1 MSNKTP
7 WVSQSNLHGM
17 EAAAGRTPTL
27 LESDLYRSVQAIL
40 PRERDCPLTGLCV
53 CMLRW
58 TLNKKVQNRPDGNL
72 SLVRVVIKELEK
84 AERLDCRKN
93 IIPLLHTLMYA
104 VLQTAHMPAELH
116 KRVYNFCKRL
126 LTFPQPYCSTGLSY
140 SRLMKAECCTPGL
153 MYQRRV
159 VAEQSLKNEHYSFQE
174 RVFVFADPEVFLGPL
189 GTLLQADIQASGLGP
204 HGLLTPLDHMSSV
217 IQHSVQAGLG
227 PQRCNGHSL
236 VQALRDMGQ
245 DVEPYFQ
252 EVVAILEQNAKEG
265 GMPGEGGM
273 LGSRLDQVYQDIR
286 ATAHSGPLSCVSLCD
301 SRLPNPEISFH
312 MWTDDEDIRKEL
324 YRCVRSS
331 SMSEQFS
338 LTQDHEDALETSDLL
353 GPQDTPRHS
362 VMSVDSGIERDLPP
376 AAADAE
382 WHDQM
387 SEDSP
392 VSPPTEPFKSPQEV
406 ASRLSRRGGIKMKPT
421 VSNSIVLMQDT
432 LEEHGCL
439 GGAGVR
445 EDSRSTLQ
453 RKMASGSSQAT
464 RSFSKQPRPFTARIV
479 VMGDDRVLGRLAK
492 AYYCLRKREARKLFL
507 TQKVNL
513 QFYYIPVS
521 ASPVKENVPPTKEHC
536 CAFGSYL
543 GMVDPWYNCHIRSL
557 GVTIPELA
565 KKHTNIGKQESFLSD
580 VISYYVRMGQQP
592 VHFSI
597 YQVKISFCCLT
608 KEPVEQVFLS
618 HLEMEFPE
626 FRRISPSVREKQ
638 WKNSEEI
645 CGAVVSMNYKR
656 VTLSGRDVDTSLS
669 IRMSGAKITAI
680 PSNETEDL
688 NCLTL
693 TLNEA
698 QTKNKSNLEQ
708 KIRIS
713 NIKIRSLEKR
723 SFTVTLDRDTRRA
736 FKDVQSIEISSCLDP
751 FYCLHKSSHTKPGGT
766 GDGAGLSQYM
776 NRGLSL
782 AINTFSGIIN

>member
-1 MSNKTP
+1 MSHNVP
-7 WVSQSNLHGM
+7 WVSQSNHHGM
-17 EAAAGRTPTL
+17 EAAAGRTPAL
-27 LESDLYRSVQAIL
+27 SEPDLYRSVQAIL
-40 PRERDCPLTGLCV
+40 PRERDCHLTG
-53 CMLRW
+53 MLRW
-58 TLNKKVQNRPDGNL
+58 TLNKKVQNRPDGNS
-72 SLVRVVIKELEK
+72 SLVCVVIKELEK

-159 VAEQSLKNEHYSFQE
+159 VAEQSLKNQHYPFQE
-174 RVFVFADPEVFLGPL
+174 RVFVFADPEVFSGPL
-189 GTLLQADIQASGLGP
+189 GMLLQADIQASNLGP

-217 IQHSVQAGLG
+217 IQHSIQAALG
-227 PQRCNGHSL
+227 PQRCNGPSL

-252 EVVAILEQNAKEG
+252 EVVATLEQNAKVG
-265 GMPGEGGM
+265 CMPGKGGM
-273 LGSRLDQVYQDIR
+273 LGGRLDQLYQEIL
-286 ATAHSGPLSCVSLCD
+286 ATARAGPLSCGPLCD

-312 MWTDDEDIRKEL
+312 MWTDEEDIRKEL

-338 LTQDHEDALETSDLL
+338 LSQDPGDALETSDLL
-353 GPQDTPRHS
+353 DPPDTPRHS

-376 AAADAE
+376 TTAEAE
-382 WHDQM
+382 WYDQM
-387 SEDSP
+387 SADLP
-392 VSPPTEPFKSPQEV
+392 VSPSADFKCGQEV
-406 ASRLSRRGGIKMKPT
+406 AGRLSRKGGMKMKPT
-421 VSNSIVLMQDT
+421 VSDSMVLMQDT
-432 LEEHGCL
+432 LEEHGGL
-439 GGAGVR
+439 GGVGEV
-445 EDSRSTLQ
+445 SRRTLQ
-453 RKMASGSSQAT
+453 RQTGGSSTQAA
-464 RSFSKQPRPFTARIV
+464 RSFSKEPRPFTARIV

-492 AYYCLRKREARKLFL
+492 AYYGLRKREARKLFL

-521 ASPVKENVPPTKEHC
+521 ASSVKENVAPTKEQC

-565 KKHTNIGKQESFLSD
+565 KKHTNIGQQESLLSD
-580 VISYYVRMGQQP
+580 VISYYVRMGREP
-592 VHFSI
+592 VRFSI

-618 HLEMEFPE
+618 HLEMELPE
-626 FRRISPSVREKQ
+626 FRRISPAVKEKQ
-638 WKNSEEI
+638 QWKTLGDIS
-645 CGAVVSMNYKR
+645 GAVVSMNYKR
-656 VTLSGRDVDTSLS
+656 VTLSGRDVDTALS
-669 IRMSGAKITAI
+669 VKMFGAQITAI

-713 NIKIRSLEKR
+713 YIKIRSLEKR
-723 SFTVTLDRDTRRA
+723 SFTVTLDKDTRRA

-751 FYCLHKSSHTKPGGT
+751 CYCLHKSSHTKPGGT

-776 NRGLSL
+776 NRGLPL